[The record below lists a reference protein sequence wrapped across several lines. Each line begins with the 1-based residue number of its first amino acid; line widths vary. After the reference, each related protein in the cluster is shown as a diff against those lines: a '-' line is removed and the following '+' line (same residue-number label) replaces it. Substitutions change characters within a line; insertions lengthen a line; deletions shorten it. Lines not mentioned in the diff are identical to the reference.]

1 MERPWLNHYDSQ
13 VETEPKIEASPLPD
27 LLDRA
32 AKTWPR
38 RIAVSFHNRRINYA
52 QLKNLAETLA
62 ADLRRNGLRK
72 GERVAVMLPN
82 TPQSIIAYWGILKAG
97 GVVVMTNP
105 LYMETEIVHQLNDC
119 KARFMIL
126 LDMLWPK
133 VDKLRD
139 NLPVEKYFVTS
150 IADALAFPLKQLFR
164 FKMRRQGLTPDVDWT
179 RQGVIKWNDLFESS
193 EAYSRDD
200 LKASDTAILQ
210 YTGGTTGV
218 AKGCIL
224 THANMISNLHQ
235 CKAMFHDIGRKPE
248 TFIGVMPYFH
258 IYGLTICMN
267 FATLIGAVQLPFPRY
282 VPQDL
287 LKAIHKTRPTIFPGA
302 PAIYISLLQQ
312 KNVDNY
318 DLSSIEFCISGSA
331 PMPKEHIERFT
342 QKTGARIVEGYGL
355 TEASPVTHVN
365 PLFGQNKPGS
375 IGLPLPGTDA
385 KIVDMITGGD
395 PLPPG
400 KIGELAIRGP
410 QVMQGYYNRSGDTA
424 DVLRDGW
431 LYTGDVAYMDEEGYF
446 FIVDRKKDLIL
457 SGGYNVYPREIDEV
471 LHAHPKIKEAVAV
484 GLPHSGRGEVIKAY
498 VVLREDREMT
508 RSEVVAYCREK
519 LAGYKVPR
527 KIEFRDELP
536 KTLVG
541 KVLRRALREE
551 EAAKQKQVRNS

>member
-1 MERPWLNHYDSQ
+1 MDRPWLNHYDSQ
-13 VETEPKIEASPLPD
+13 VRTEPKLAPHPLPG

-32 AKTWPR
+32 AEKWPG
-38 RIAVSFHNRRINYA
+38 RIAVSFHNRRIKYKK
-52 QLKNLAETLA
+52 LKKLAETFA
-62 ADLRRNGLRK
+62 ANLKENGLRK
-72 GERVAVMLPN
+72 GDCVAVMLPN

-105 LYMETEIVHQLNDC
+105 LYMETEISHQLKDC
-119 KARFMIL
+119 KARFMII

-133 VDKLRD
+133 IDKLRD
-139 NLPVEKYFVTS
+139 SLPVKKYYITS
-150 IADALAFPLKQLFR
+150 ISDALGFPLKQLFR
-164 FKMRRQGLTPDVDWT
+164 FKMRRQGMLPNIDWT
-179 RQGVIKWNDLFESS
+179 QKNVFEW
-193 EAYSRDD
+193 RTL
-200 LKASDTAILQ
+200 LKASNNFSPVDIDSSDPALLQ

-224 THANMISNLHQ
+224 THANMICNLHQ

-248 TFIGVMPYFH
+248 TFLGVMPYFH

-287 LKAIHKTRPTIFPGA
+287 LKAIQKTRPTVFPGA
-302 PAIYISLLQQ
+302 PAIYVSLLQQ
-312 KNVDNY
+312 KNVDNF

-342 QKTGARIVEGYGL
+342 RKTGARIVEGYGL

-365 PLFGQNKPGS
+365 PLFGQNKIGS

-385 KIVDMITGGD
+385 KIVDMITGGE

-400 KIGELAIRGP
+400 KVGELAIRGP

-446 FIVDRKKDLIL
+446 FIVDRKKDLII
-457 SGGYNVYPREIDEV
+457 SGGYNIYPREIDEV
-471 LHAHPKIKEAVAV
+471 LITHPKIKEAVAV
-484 GLPHSGRGEVIKAY
+484 GIPHQGRGETVKAY
-498 VVLREDREMT
+498 VILEDGEEM
-508 RSEVVAYCREK
+508 SKNEVVAYCREK

-536 KTLVG
+536 KTMVG
-541 KVLRRALREE
+541 KILRRALREE
-551 EAAKQKQVRNS
+551 EAAKNSA